1 MEFLLS
7 SLSSYCNPA
16 LLSSPTEE
24 DRDRIYG
31 WTLDTGHWPAT
42 RRHLRRSSS
51 SYRSNTITIKL
62 QQWHEPSQLLAKSS
76 LIFFQ
81 HQHGR
86 RISPGIPH
94 YQYCI
99 KSTSIV
105 LWITNLPKIM
115 QPGVIL
121 SFSFGLILILSIF
134 GNPTPSCG
142 AIGVSCY
149 MPIKH
154 LFDVKSWI
162 SHKF

>member
-1 MEFLLS
+1 MEFLSS

-31 WTLDTGHWPAT
+31 WTLASHQTTSQTQQQLIPQQYNYDQAAAVTLAEPAFG
-42 RRHLRRSSS
+42 
-51 SYRSNTITIKL
+51 KKF
-62 QQWHEPSQLLAKSS
+62 SQ
-76 LIFFQ
+76 FFQ